1 MTTSALVI
9 LAASSAGLAVW
20 LRWPRTSPAPASR
33 ALGRLHSPTGT
44 LLSRLRPSKEPPVGE
59 LLAGLAAELAA
70 GQPTGVALEQA
81 AAGLVPPP
89 CPRALRAVRMGGDVA
104 AALRRDG
111 VESGVAGLAALAAC
125 WEVAE
130 HSGAGL
136 SAAVARLADGL
147 RASELARA
155 QLTSE
160 LAAVRTSA
168 RMLAALPVFGLVT
181 GQWIGAHPLAWLLGG
196 WWGRLVLL
204 LGAALQAAGLM
215 WLRRLVAG
223 VREGL

>member
-1 MTTSALVI
+1 MI
-9 LAASSAGLAVW
+9 LAACAAGVAVW
-20 LRWPRTSPAPASR
+20 LRYPGANPAASR
-33 ALGRLHSPTGT
+33 STRGPLCRWQAMLAPFRRSSAPQ
-44 LLSRLRPSKEPPVGE
+44 VGV

-81 AAGLVPPP
+81 AADLDPLP
-89 CPRALRAVRMGGDVA
+89 CPRAVRAVRSGADVA

-111 VESGVAGLAALAAC
+111 MEPGGTGLTALAAC

-147 RASELARA
+147 RASESARA

-160 LAAVRTSA
+160 VAAVRTSA
-168 RMLAALPVFGLVT
+168 QLLAGLPIFGLVM
-181 GQWIGAHPLAWLLGG
+181 GQWIGAHPLSWLLGG
-196 WWGRLVLL
+196 WWGRLVLA
-204 LGAALQAAGLM
+204 LGAALQVAGLI

-223 VREGL
+223 VRAGL

>member
-1 MTTSALVI
+1 MV
-9 LAASSAGLAVW
+9 LAACAAGMAVW
-20 LRWPRTSPAPASR
+20 LRWPSTNPAGTQPAR
-33 ALGRLHSPTGT
+33 VW
-44 LLSRLRPSKEPPVGE
+44 LSRWRSSLAWFRSTREPQVGV
-59 LLAGLAAELAA
+59 LLAGFAAELAA

-81 AAGLVPPP
+81 AAGLDPPP
-89 CPRALRAVRMGGDVA
+89 CPRALRAVRTGGDVA

-111 VESGVAGLAALAAC
+111 RESGATGLTALAAC

-147 RASELARA
+147 RATELARA

-160 LAAVRTSA
+160 VAAVRSSS
-168 RMLAALPVFGLVT
+168 RLLAGLPIFGLVT

-196 WWGRLVLL
+196 WWGRLVLA
-204 LGAALQAAGLM
+204 LGLALQVAGLI

-223 VREGL
+223 VRAGL